1 MDKNELRDSLDHFH
15 KELENSSS
23 LGAGDRKRLERME
36 ADMRQMLEAEQAK
49 RDDSI
54 IEQLDRDIHQFEVSH
69 PELTI
74 AIGHLLDILSQE
86 GI

>member
-1 MDKNELRDSLDHFH
+1 MDKKELRDSLDHFH
-15 KELENSSS
+15 KELENSTSIEEK
-23 LGAGDRKRLERME
+23 DRSRLEH
-36 ADMRQMLEAEQAK
+36 LETNIRELLESDETK

-54 IEQLDRDIHQFEVSH
+54 IEQLDYAVHQFEMSH